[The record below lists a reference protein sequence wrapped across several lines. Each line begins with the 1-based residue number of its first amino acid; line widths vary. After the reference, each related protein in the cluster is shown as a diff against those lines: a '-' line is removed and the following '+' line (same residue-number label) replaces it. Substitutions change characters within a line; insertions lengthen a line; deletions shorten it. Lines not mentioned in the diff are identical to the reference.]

1 MSRKHQL
8 AFPVVLGVLAALGVR
23 AQISLPSLSTSAAPA
38 PAAPSDPYGRTTP
51 KGAVLGFLKTAQTG
65 DYARA
70 ANYLETREKAQT
82 AAELARQ
89 LYAVLDHELIV
100 NLDKLSD
107 NPQGALSD
115 ELPPDQ
121 ERIGDV
127 FSDGSST
134 AILLRRVSQPGGPVW
149 LFSGETLAAI
159 PELFDDIDRPAFER
173 HLPALLQVRTHL
185 FSLRLWQLLIFFLA
199 VPFSLVFAHWMA
211 RLLIALLKPLV
222 ERIARERAQDRLSA
236 IAGPVRLIVLVLA
249 MRAETP
255 LLTLPILARQYWIRA
270 VSALAV
276 AAIVWLLIRLIE
288 VASQLTIN
296 RLIRTHQPSSV
307 SVVHLVRRLLKAS
320 AVSLAGLL
328 ILQSAGINLTPVLA
342 GVSVAGIAIAFAAQ
356 KTLENL
362 FGGIM
367 IITDEPIRV
376 GDFCRFS
383 GQTGT
388 VEDIGL
394 RSTRF
399 RTNERTVVAV
409 PNGQLATMSLENF
422 SVRDKF
428 LFNPTLTLR
437 CETTADQLRYVLA
450 EVRRLLYAH
459 SKIETSS
466 ARIRFVKMGD
476 SSFNLE
482 VFSYIVTLDF
492 NEYLAVQ
499 EDLLLRVMDIVAEA
513 GSDFA
518 FPSQTLYLG
527 RDKGLDGAKTKAA
540 ADRVKQWK
548 ETRDL
553 PFPDFA
559 AEEISGI
566 ENRIEYPPPDSAR
579 RENRK

>member
-1 MSRKHQL
+1 MPLKPHL
-8 AFPVVLGVLAALGVR
+8 VFPLALGLLASITGR
-23 AQISLPSLSTSAAPA
+23 AQISLPSFTPSTSAPA
-38 PAAPSDPYGRTTP
+38 TPSDPYGRATP

-65 DYARA
+65 DYSRA
-70 ANYLETREKAQT
+70 ANYLQT
-82 AAELARQ
+82 GERGSAAAELARQ
-89 LYAVLDHELIV
+89 LYTVLDHELIV

-107 NPQGALSD
+107 DPQGALNDS
-115 ELPPDQ
+115 LPPDQ
-121 ERIGDV
+121 EGIGAI
-127 FSDGSST
+127 SSAGGSVE
-134 AILLRRVSQPGGPVW
+134 ILLKRVSAPAGPLW
-149 LFSGETLAAI
+149 LFSAETLARI

-173 HLPALLQVRTHL
+173 DLPGVLQIRTHL
-185 FSLRLWQLLIFFLA
+185 FSLRVWQLLILLLA
-199 VPFSLVFAHWMA
+199 VPFSLLSAHWIS
-211 RLLIALLKPLV
+211 RLLTALLKPLV
-222 ERIARERAQDRLSA
+222 ERIARERAQDRLTA
-236 IAGPVRLIVLVLA
+236 IAGPVRLIVLVLV

-276 AAIVWLLIRLIE
+276 AATVWLLLRVIE

-296 RLIRTHQPSSV
+296 RLIRTRQPSSV
-307 SVVHLVRRLLKAS
+307 SVVQLVRRLLKAA
-320 AVSLAGLL
+320 AVGLAALL

-399 RTNERTVVAV
+399 RTNERTIVAV
-409 PNGQLATMSLENF
+409 PNGQLATMNLENF

-437 CETTADQLRYVLA
+437 CETSADQLRYVLA

-459 SKIETSS
+459 SRIETAS
-466 ARIRFVKMGD
+466 ARIRFVKLGD

-482 VFSYIVTLDF
+482 VFSYIATLDF

-499 EDLLLRVMDIVAEA
+499 EDLLLRIMDIVADA
-513 GSDFA
+513 GTDFA

-527 RDKGLDGAKTKAA
+527 RDKGIDTAKTQAA
-540 ADRVKQWK
+540 VDRVKQWK
-548 ETRDL
+548 ETHSL

-559 AEEISGI
+559 AKEISGI

-579 RENRK
+579 RQNSE

>member
-1 MSRKHQL
+1 MSRKPYL
-8 AFPVVLGVLAALGVR
+8 VLALALGLLAAPPGR
-23 AQISLPSLSTSAAPA
+23 AQISLPSFSSPSTPA
-38 PAAPSDPYGRTTP
+38 PTAPSDPYGRSTP
-51 KGAVLGFLKTAQTG
+51 KGTVLGFLQTAQTG

-70 ANYLETREKAQT
+70 ANYLETHEKAQP

-89 LYAVLDHELIV
+89 LYAVLDHDLIV
-100 NLDKLSD
+100 DLDKLSD
-107 NPQGALSD
+107 TPQGALNDS
-115 ELPPDQ
+115 LPPDR
-121 ERIGDV
+121 ERIGAIAS
-127 FSDGSST
+127 SDTSVD
-134 AILLRRVSQPGGPVW
+134 ILLKRVPMASGPAW
-149 LFSGETLAAI
+149 LFSSETLAAI

-173 HLPALLQVRTHL
+173 DLPALLQIRTHL
-185 FSLRLWQLLIFFLA
+185 FSLRLWQLLVFLLA
-199 VPFSLVFAHWMA
+199 VPFSLLAAHWIS
-211 RLLIALLKPLV
+211 RLLNALLKPVV
-222 ERIARERAQDRLSA
+222 EHIARERAQDRLTA
-236 IAGPVRLIVLVLA
+236 IAGPVRLIVLVLV
-249 MRAETP
+249 MRAETS

-276 AAIVWLLIRLIE
+276 AATTWLLIRLIE
-288 VASQLTIN
+288 VASQLTLN
-296 RLIRTHQPSSV
+296 RLIRTRQPSSM

-320 AVSLAGLL
+320 AVGLGALL
-328 ILQSAGINLTPVLA
+328 ILQSAGINLTPILA

-399 RTNERTVVAV
+399 RTNERTIVAV
-409 PNGQLATMSLENF
+409 PNGQLATMNLENF

-437 CETTADQLRYVLA
+437 YESSADQLRYVLA
-450 EVRRLLYAH
+450 EVRRLLYGH
-459 SKIETSS
+459 SRVETSS

-476 SSFNLE
+476 SSLNLE
-482 VFSYIVTLDF
+482 VFSYITTRDF
-492 NEYLAVQ
+492 NEFLAIQ
-499 EDLLLRVMDIVAEA
+499 EDLLLRIMDIVANA

-518 FPSQTLYLG
+518 FPSQTLYFG
-527 RDKGLDGAKTKAA
+527 RDKGLDATKTQAA
-540 ADRVKQWK
+540 LDRVRQWK
-548 ETRDL
+548 ENRNL

-559 AEEISGI
+559 PEEISGI

-579 RENRK
+579 RE